1 MSVSSSLS
9 GLNVGR
15 PSKFIVKSP
24 DSPQPVEGMGEAV
37 AGIPSIDM
45 DDVGAAAEAVVAIYD
60 VNMLELEP
68 DESDADEVEADEAE
82 ADEVEADEV
91 EADEVEAD
99 EVEADEVEADE
110 LDTDELIV
118 EFVVPAEPVL
128 IGAVATPLDAAE
140 LDVAAWDTVAV
151 PGDVDGNGTTVL
163 ETEMELDGVLWIIV
177 DSEDVALLERIE
189 VPPTGPAVTAVPS
202 VDFCV

>member
-1 MSVSSSLS
+1 MSVSSSPS
-9 GLNVGR
+9 GVKLGR

-68 DESDADEVEADEAE
+68 DESG
-82 ADEVEADEV
+82 
-91 EADEVEAD
+91 ADEVEAD

-110 LDTDELIV
+110 LDTGELIE
-118 EFVVPAEPVL
+118 EFVVPAEPAL
-128 IGAVATPLDAAE
+128 IGAVASPLDAAE
-140 LDVAAWDTVAV
+140 LDVAAWDVVAV
-151 PGDVDGNGTTVL
+151 PGDIDGNGTAVL
-163 ETEMELDGVLWIIV
+163 ETEMELDGVL
-177 DSEDVALLERIE
+177 
-189 VPPTGPAVTAVPS
+189 
-202 VDFCV
+202 